1 MEGERALGSDV
12 VAGEAS
18 RFFSSAVGSDMEMC
32 RPWEEAREEA
42 FDGERGAAI
51 ACSGWSDVV

>member
-12 VAGEAS
+12 SAGGES

-42 FDGERGAAI
+42 FDGERGVAI
-51 ACSGWSDVV
+51 ACSGCNDVV